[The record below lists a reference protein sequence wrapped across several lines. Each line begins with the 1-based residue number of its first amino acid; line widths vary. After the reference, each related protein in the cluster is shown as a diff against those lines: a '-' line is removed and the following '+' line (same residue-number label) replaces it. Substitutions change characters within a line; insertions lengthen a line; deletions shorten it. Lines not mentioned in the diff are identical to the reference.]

1 MCYIASYNNEFVP
14 GNCRYGWTK
23 CLYQTTMPT
32 WSIFNLATLEG
43 TLKGLQLWCT
53 SVWKDKHHIYVRN
66 DDSSGFSEQRK
77 SIESE
82 FIQRCHPTFF
92 TLYISMLFT
101 FLCHASLIDAFDPNS
116 QYLMFIC
123 RLRNLK
129 FPRSLASAWIFQ
141 RPNHFSTGSEQKTNT
156 QLVAHWQNDILCFG
170 GHGGLVRR
178 ETMIRHNARVL
189 FFMLKKKN
197 KNR

>member
-1 MCYIASYNNEFVP
+1 MCYIATYDNEFMP

-32 WSIFNLATLEG
+32 WSIFNLPTLEG
-43 TLKGLQLWCT
+43 FKDLKRITNLMYIGLEKQT
-53 SVWKDKHHIYVRN
+53 SHVRN

-178 ETMIRHNARVL
+178 
-189 FFMLKKKN
+189 
-197 KNR
+197 